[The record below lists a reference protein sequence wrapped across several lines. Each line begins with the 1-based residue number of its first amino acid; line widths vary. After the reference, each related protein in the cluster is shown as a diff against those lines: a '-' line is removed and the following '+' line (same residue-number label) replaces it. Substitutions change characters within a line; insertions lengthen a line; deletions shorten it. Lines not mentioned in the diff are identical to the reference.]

1 MLRGRPARGPGR
13 SQMPETPT
21 STVYGPVH
29 SWRVGR
35 SLGIDALFR
44 SSICSFRC
52 VYCQLGEIE
61 TPTRERKVYVET
73 ERVLAD
79 LRAHGWE
86 GADVVT
92 FSGSGEPTLAANLG
106 ELIRGVKAFTGL
118 PVMVLTN
125 ATMLNDPAVRADL
138 AFADR
143 VSCKLDAG
151 TDRALALV
159 NRPVE
164 GISIA
169 TIASGIEAFR
179 AEYAGRLD
187 LQAMFMPANAGELA
201 AFAALVERLKPDS
214 VQLNT
219 PRRPVPRG
227 WFLDARGNY
236 DLETAP
242 YEAVPLKHLDRPAAA
257 TLEEALARLTSVPI
271 VSVYRD

>member
-1 MLRGRPARGPGR
+1 
-13 SQMPETPT
+13 MPETPT

-52 VYCQLGEIE
+52 VYCQLGRIE
-61 TPTRERKVYVET
+61 THTAERQVYVET

-79 LRAHGWE
+79 LRAHGWAN
-86 GADVVT
+86 ADIVT

-106 ELIRGVKAFTGL
+106 ELITEVKALTGL

-125 ATMLNDPAVRADL
+125 ATTLNDPAVRRDL
-138 AFADR
+138 MAADR
-143 VSCKLDAG
+143 VSCKLDAA
-151 TDRALALV
+151 TDQALSRV

-164 GISIA
+164 GISVE
-169 TIASGIEAFR
+169 TIASGIAALR
-179 AEYAGRLD
+179 AEYPGKLD
-187 LQAMFMPANAGELA
+187 IQAMFMPVNADEVT
-201 AFAALVERLKPDS
+201 AFAGLVERLKPDS

-227 WFLDARGNY
+227 WFLEARGNF
-236 DLETAP
+236 DTETAP
-242 YEAVPLKHLDRPAAA
+242 YAVTPLAHLDRAEAE
-257 TLEEALARLTSVPI
+257 TLEARLRALTSVPI